1 MRTYIQL
8 ILPLHSI
15 PTSMWGRCTM
25 ARLHVA
31 RSSMSSADSSLSLIS
46 PISLSS
52 NFLLCLPLFLLPCSV
67 IYIAPFLFL
76 SPHHMPIPFQPS
88 FLDFFALSPT
98 LVPVVPLIRSL
109 YVHFQI
115 FSNNRVPT
123 MLFAIYENIDANLQ
137 IL

>member
-1 MRTYIQL
+1 MSCRPMRTYIQL

-46 PISLSS
+46 PLSLSS

-109 YVHFQI
+109 YTI
-115 FSNNRVPT
+115 TLTKYISSVPL
-123 MLFAIYENIDANLQ
+123 MQYLLVI
-137 IL
+137 